1 MVFLF
6 ETLKKQ
12 QHLEKKDYWQN
23 RRQSLGIESTLQN
36 KLHDKGHVSKHEAS
50 VYRGLADQIPKDIAA
65 CCPLDG
71 DVSTVA
77 KVVDYDKPFGKRQSH
92 HQQVDPAQDYGELV
106 NAVANRFRAEFL
118 PRIGLED
125 LLALPVN

>member
-12 QHLEKKDYWQN
+12 QDLEKKDYWQN
-23 RRQSLGIESTLQN
+23 RRESLRIESSVQN
-36 KLHDKGHVSKHEAS
+36 KLHDKGHVPKHEAS
-50 VYRGLADQIPKDIAA
+50 VYKGLADQIPKDIAA

-77 KVVDYDKPFGKRQSH
+77 KVVDDNKPFGKRQFH
-92 HQQVDPAQDYGELV
+92 HEQFDPGQDYGEGV

-118 PRIGLED
+118 PRTALEN

>member
-12 QHLEKKDYWQN
+12 QDLEKKDYWQN

-36 KLHDKGHVSKHEAS
+36 KLHDKGHVPKHEAS
-50 VYRGLADQIPKDIAA
+50 VYKGLADQISKDIAA
-65 CCPLDG
+65 CCLLEG
-71 DVSTVA
+71 DASTVA
-77 KVVDYDKPFGKRQSH
+77 KVVDDNKPFGKRQSH
-92 HQQVDPAQDYGELV
+92 YEQFDPVQDYGEGV

-118 PRIGLED
+118 PRTGHED